1 MGIKNVETKLEAI
14 KKQIQEAILLS
25 WERDVD
31 EVGNSL
37 DEIEDILVDVKNVL
51 DEILE
56 KKDFDEYLVE
66 SVDQTLL
73 KSKRKKPLLFWDGVD
88 RKIKL
93 NKSLK

>member
-66 SVDQTLL
+66 SVDQILL
-73 KSKRKKPLLFWDGVD
+73 KSKRQA
-88 RKIKL
+88 
-93 NKSLK
+93 

>member
-1 MGIKNVETKLEAI
+1 MGIENVETKLEAI

-66 SVDQTLL
+66 SVDQILL
-73 KSKRKKPLLFWDGVD
+73 KSKRQA
-88 RKIKL
+88 
-93 NKSLK
+93 